1 MNTLTS
7 VKGRRRIRVED
18 QRQGHG
24 FAWRWRMIALPGIL
38 AAAQALVPA
47 SYAWQAPALPQ
58 AGTPSPLGNSKV
70 LPPLLQGIGIDQRL
84 NEQVPLDLH
93 FRDEFGKT
101 VRLGDY
107 FGKKPVILSLVYF
120 DCPMLCTMAENGLL
134 HSLQEVKFTVGREF
148 DVLTVSF
155 DPHDTVE
162 LAAAKKAV
170 YVGLYGRK
178 GAETGWHFL
187 TGDEAEIQQLTHA
200 VGFRYRY
207 DPQAKQFVHATGIM
221 LLTPQGRIARY
232 FYGIYYP
239 SRDLRLGLVE
249 ASANKIGSPVDEVLL
264 FCCRYDPA
272 TGKYGVI
279 ISRIMQISGLM
290 TILFIGGLILIA
302 LQGPPGGKRTV
313 ISAS

>member
-1 MNTLTS
+1 MNTMAN
-7 VKGRRRIRVED
+7 VKGWKRVRAEV
-18 QRQGHG
+18 QRQVRG
-24 FAWRWRMIALPGIL
+24 FAWRWWMVLLPGVL
-38 AAAQALVPA
+38 AVALAPWAQAG
-47 SYAWQAPALPQ
+47 QAPALPQ

-70 LPPLLQGIGIDQRL
+70 LPPLLEGIGIDQRL

-148 DVLTVSF
+148 DILTVSF

-178 GAETGWHFL
+178 GAEAGWHFL

-200 VGFRYRY
+200 VGFRFRY

-221 LLTPQGRIARY
+221 LLTPQARVARY

-279 ISRIMQISGLM
+279 ISRIIQISGLM
-290 TILFIGGLILIA
+290 TILTIGALILA
-302 LQGPPGGKRTV
+302 LTKSRQTV
-313 ISAS
+313 SP

>member
-1 MNTLTS
+1 MNTAATNEAWKRFRLR
-7 VKGRRRIRVED
+7 VQDKGSST
-18 QRQGHG
+18 
-24 FAWRWRMIALPGIL
+24 AWRSWMV
-38 AAAQALVPA
+38 QLVGLLVLSGA
-47 SYAWQAPALPQ
+47 SGARADNA
-58 AGTPSPLGNSKV
+58 KV

-84 NEQVPLDLH
+84 NEQVPLDLQ
-93 FRDEFGKT
+93 FRDETGKT

-107 FGKKPVILSLVYF
+107 FDKKPVILSLVYF

-134 HSLQEVKFTVGREF
+134 HSLQGVKFSVGREF

-155 DPHDTVE
+155 DPHDNAE

-178 GAETGWHFL
+178 GAERGWHFL
-187 TGDEAEIQQLTHA
+187 TGDETSIEQLTRA

-207 DPQAKQFVHATGIM
+207 DAQAKQFVHATGIM
-221 LLTPQGRIARY
+221 VLTPQGKIARY

-279 ISRIMQISGLM
+279 ISRILQISGLM
-290 TILFIGGLILIA
+290 TILSIGGLILA
-302 LQGPPGGKRTV
+302 LSRTRQP
-313 ISAS
+313 ASS

>member
-1 MNTLTS
+1 MNLMATANQGFGLY
-7 VKGRRRIRVED
+7 VQRKG
-18 QRQGHG
+18 QR
-24 FAWRWRMIALPGIL
+24 FTCRAWLVLLLGLL
-38 AAAQALVPA
+38 AINGA
-47 SYAWQAPALPQ
+47 SLAHADNA
-58 AGTPSPLGNSKV
+58 KV

-84 NEQVPLDLH
+84 NEQVPLSLQ
-93 FRDEFGKT
+93 FRDETGKR
-101 VRLGDY
+101 VALGDY
-107 FGKKPVILSLVYF
+107 FGKKPIILSLVYF

-134 HSLQEVKFTVGREF
+134 HSLEAVKFSVGREF

-155 DPHDTVE
+155 DPHDSPE

-178 GAETGWHFL
+178 GAERGWHFL
-187 TGDEAEIQQLTHA
+187 TGDEASIEELTRA
-200 VGFRYRY
+200 VGFRYKY
-207 DPQAKQFVHATGIM
+207 DAQAKQYVHATGIM
-221 LLTPQGRIARY
+221 VLTPTGKIARY

-279 ISRIMQISGLM
+279 ISRIIQISGLM
-290 TILFIGGLILIA
+290 TVLSIAGLILA
-302 LQGPPGGKRTV
+302 LSRSRLPAGGGL
-313 ISAS
+313 

>member
-1 MNTLTS
+1 MNTLAGI
-7 VKGRRRIRVED
+7 KGRKGIWANV
-18 QRQGHG
+18 QSQGHG
-24 FAWRWRMIALPGIL
+24 FAWRWWMIVLPGIL
-38 AAAQALVPA
+38 AIAQVFAPCWA
-47 SYAWQAPALPQ
+47 RAGQAPALPQ
-58 AGTPSPLGNSKV
+58 AEAPSPLGNAKV
-70 LPPLLQGIGIDQRL
+70 LPPLLQGIGIDQKL
-84 NEQVPLDLH
+84 NEQVPLELH
-93 FRDEFGKT
+93 FRDELGNT

-134 HSLQEVKFTVGREF
+134 HSLQEVKFTVGHEF

-187 TGDEAEIQQLTHA
+187 TGDEAEIQQLTRA

-272 TGKYGVI
+272 TGKYGML
-279 ISRIMQISGLM
+279 ISRVMQISGLM
-290 TILFIGGLILIA
+290 TILVLGGLILTLSRSRRA
-302 LQGPPGGKRTV
+302 
-313 ISAS
+313 ASTL

>member
-1 MNTLTS
+1 MNTLTG
-7 VKGRRRIRVED
+7 VKGQKGIRTEV
-18 QRQGHG
+18 QRQGRG
-24 FAWRWRMIALPGIL
+24 FTWRWWMVMLPGVL
-38 AAAQALVPA
+38 AVALVPV

-58 AGTPSPLGNSKV
+58 AGTPSPLGNAKA

-107 FGKKPVILSLVYF
+107 FGKRPVILSLVYF
-120 DCPMLCTMAENGLL
+120 DCPMLCTVAENGLL

-178 GAETGWHFL
+178 GAESGWHFL

-221 LLTPQGRIARY
+221 LLTPQARIARY

-290 TILFIGGLILIA
+290 TILFIGGLILSLSRVRHA
-302 LQGPPGGKRTV
+302 
-313 ISAS
+313 ASGL

>member
-1 MNTLTS
+1 
-7 VKGRRRIRVED
+7 V
-18 QRQGHG
+18 Q
-24 FAWRWRMIALPGIL
+24 L
-38 AAAQALVPA
+38 AGLLVLSGA
-47 SYAWQAPALPQ
+47 SGAHADNA
-58 AGTPSPLGNSKV
+58 KV

-84 NEQVPLDLH
+84 NEQVPLDLQ
-93 FRDEFGKT
+93 FRDETGKT

-120 DCPMLCTMAENGLL
+120 DCPMLCTMAENSLL
-134 HSLQEVKFTVGREF
+134 HSLQEVKFSVGNQF

-155 DPHDTVE
+155 DPHDSAE

-178 GAETGWHFL
+178 GAERGWHFL
-187 TGDEAEIQQLTHA
+187 TGDEPSIQQLTRA

-207 DPQAKQFVHATGIM
+207 DAQAKQFVHATGIM
-221 LLTPQGRIARY
+221 VLTPQGKIARY

-279 ISRIMQISGLM
+279 ISRIIQISGLM
-290 TILFIGGLILIA
+290 TLLSIGGLILVLSRSRQPA
-302 LQGPPGGKRTV
+302 GGL
-313 ISAS
+313 

>member
-1 MNTLTS
+1 MKPAATDAMWKRSWPEVPGNGCGSTW
-7 VKGRRRIRVED
+7 RRRMVLLLGMLALAQVPLPLAD
-18 QRQGHG
+18 ARQ
-24 FAWRWRMIALPGIL
+24 
-38 AAAQALVPA
+38 A
-47 SYAWQAPALPQ
+47 SAVTQ
-58 AGTPSPLGNSKV
+58 AGVPVPPGNSRV
-70 LPPLLQGIGIDQRL
+70 LPPLLEGIGIDQRL
-84 NEQVPLDLH
+84 NEQVPLNLQ
-93 FRDEFGKT
+93 FRDETGKT

-107 FGKKPVILSLVYF
+107 IGKKPVILSLVYF

-134 HSLQEVKFTVGREF
+134 HSLQEVTFSVGREF

-155 DPHDTVE
+155 DPHDTPE

-178 GAETGWHFL
+178 GAELGWHFL
-187 TGDEAEIQQLTHA
+187 TGEEASIEQLTRA

-207 DPQAKQFVHATGIM
+207 DAQAKQFVHATGIM
-221 LLTPQGRIARY
+221 VLTPQGRIARY

-272 TGKYGVI
+272 SGKYGVI
-279 ISRIMQISGLM
+279 ISRIIQISGLI
-290 TILFIGGLILIA
+290 TVFSIGGLILA
-302 LQGPPGGKRTV
+302 LSRSRQPAT
-313 ISAS
+313 S

>member
-1 MNTLTS
+1 MVSLL
-7 VKGRRRIRVED
+7 G
-18 QRQGHG
+18 
-24 FAWRWRMIALPGIL
+24 AL
-38 AAAQALVPA
+38 AVAQVLLPV
-47 SYAWQAPALPQ
+47 SYAWQASAPAQ
-58 AGTPSPLGNSKV
+58 AGVPVPRPDNSKV

-84 NEQVPLDLH
+84 NERVPFDLQ
-93 FRDEFGKT
+93 FRDETGKT

-120 DCPMLCTMAENGLL
+120 NCPMLCTMAENGLL
-134 HSLQEVKFTVGREF
+134 HSLQEVKFSVGNQF

-155 DPHDTVE
+155 DPHDTFE

-178 GAETGWHFL
+178 GAEGGWHFL
-187 TGDEAEIQQLTHA
+187 TGDEAPIEQLTKA

-207 DPQAKQFVHATGIM
+207 DAQAKQFVHATGIM
-221 LLTPQGRIARY
+221 VLTPQGRIARY

-264 FCCRYDPA
+264 FCCRYDPT

-279 ISRIMQISGLM
+279 ISRILQIAGLM
-290 TILFIGGLILIA
+290 TVLCIGGLILVLSRSHQPA
-302 LQGPPGGKRTV
+302 RGL
-313 ISAS
+313 

>member
-1 MNTLTS
+1 MKLMATANSWRRFRLDGQDKRHGLDWRLWTVLLLGLIALNGTARAHNLDNPTPLTS
-7 VKGRRRIRVED
+7 RLLDSNG
-18 QRQGHG
+18 
-24 FAWRWRMIALPGIL
+24 
-38 AAAQALVPA
+38 AAARADNA
-47 SYAWQAPALPQ
+47 
-58 AGTPSPLGNSKV
+58 KV

-84 NEQVPLDLH
+84 NEHVPLDLQ
-93 FRDEFGKT
+93 FRDETGKT

-107 FGKKPVILSLVYF
+107 FRKKPVILSLVYF
-120 DCPMLCTMAENGLL
+120 GCPMLCTMAENGLL
-134 HSLQEVKFTVGREF
+134 HSLQEVKFSVGNQF
-148 DVLTVSF
+148 DILTVSF
-155 DPHDTVE
+155 DPHDTAE

-178 GAETGWHFL
+178 GAERGWHFL
-187 TGDEAEIQQLTHA
+187 TGDEASIEQLTSA

-207 DPQAKQFVHATGIM
+207 DAQAKQFVHATGIM
-221 LLTPQGRIARY
+221 VLTPQGRIARY

-279 ISRIMQISGLM
+279 ISRIIQISGLM
-290 TILFIGGLILIA
+290 TIFSIAGLILA
-302 LQGPPGGKRTV
+302 LSRSRQPAGVR
-313 ISAS
+313 

>member
-1 MNTLTS
+1 MVLLLGLFALNGAFVARADNSKNSRPLTS
-7 VKGRRRIRVED
+7 RLLE
-18 QRQGHG
+18 
-24 FAWRWRMIALPGIL
+24 
-38 AAAQALVPA
+38 
-47 SYAWQAPALPQ
+47 SS
-58 AGTPSPLGNSKV
+58 GTSGARAGNSKV

-84 NEQVPLDLH
+84 NEQLPLDLQ
-93 FRDEFGKT
+93 FRDETGKT
-101 VRLGDY
+101 VTLGDY

-134 HSLQEVKFTVGREF
+134 HSLQEVKFNVGNQF

-155 DPHDTVE
+155 DPHDNAQ

-178 GAETGWHFL
+178 GADAGWHFL
-187 TGDEAEIQQLTHA
+187 TGDEASIEQLTRA

-207 DPQAKQFVHATGIM
+207 DAQAKQFVHATGIM
-221 LLTPQGRIARY
+221 VLTPKGKIARY

-264 FCCRYDPA
+264 FCCRYDPT

-279 ISRIMQISGLM
+279 ISRLIQISGLM
-290 TILFIGGLILIA
+290 TVLSIAGLILA
-302 LQGPPGGKRTV
+302 LSRSRPAVGGL
-313 ISAS
+313 

>member
-1 MNTLTS
+1 MNTLTG
-7 VKGRRRIRVED
+7 VKGQKRIRAEV
-18 QRQGHG
+18 QSQGHG
-24 FAWRWRMIALPGIL
+24 FASRSWMILLPGIL
-38 AAAQALVPA
+38 AVAQALVPV

-58 AGTPSPLGNSKV
+58 VGTPSSLGNAKV

-107 FGKKPVILSLVYF
+107 FGKRPVILSLVYF
-120 DCPMLCTMAENGLL
+120 GCPMLCTMAENGLL
-134 HSLQEVKFTVGREF
+134 HSLQEVKFTVGHEF

-178 GAETGWHFL
+178 GAGAGWHFL
-187 TGDEAEIQQLTHA
+187 TGDEAEIQRLTHA

-221 LLTPQGRIARY
+221 LLTPQGRVARY

-290 TILFIGGLILIA
+290 TILFIGGLILSLSRVRQA
-302 LQGPPGGKRTV
+302 
-313 ISAS
+313 ASGL

>member
-1 MNTLTS
+1 MDTATTDEAWKRFRLRAQD
-7 VKGRRRIRVED
+7 KGSSAV
-18 QRQGHG
+18 
-24 FAWRWRMIALPGIL
+24 WRWWIVQL
-38 AAAQALVPA
+38 AGLLVLSGA
-47 SYAWQAPALPQ
+47 SGAHADNA
-58 AGTPSPLGNSKV
+58 KV

-84 NEQVPLDLH
+84 NEQVPLDLQ
-93 FRDEFGKT
+93 FRDETGKT

-120 DCPMLCTMAENGLL
+120 DCPMLCTMAENSLL
-134 HSLQEVKFTVGREF
+134 HSLQEVKFSVGNQF

-155 DPHDTVE
+155 DPHDSAE

-178 GAETGWHFL
+178 GAERGWHFL
-187 TGDEAEIQQLTHA
+187 TGDEPSIQQLTRA

-207 DPQAKQFVHATGIM
+207 DAQAKQFVHATGIM
-221 LLTPQGRIARY
+221 VLTPQGKIARY

-279 ISRIMQISGLM
+279 ISRIIQISGLM
-290 TILFIGGLILIA
+290 TLLSIGGLILVLSRSRQPA
-302 LQGPPGGKRTV
+302 GGL
-313 ISAS
+313 

>member
-1 MNTLTS
+1 MDTLTG
-7 VKGRRRIRVED
+7 VKGRNRIRVEVD
-18 QRQGHG
+18 RSGRRL
-24 FAWRWRMIALPGIL
+24 AWRSWMIVLAGIL
-38 AAAQALVPA
+38 AAPQVFAPRSKAG
-47 SYAWQAPALPQ
+47 QAPALPQ

-70 LPPLLQGIGIDQRL
+70 LPPLLQGIGIDQKL
-84 NEQVPLDLH
+84 NAQVPPNLH

-134 HSLQEVKFTVGREF
+134 HSLQEVKFTVGHEF

-178 GAETGWHFL
+178 GAENGWHFL
-187 TGDEAEIQQLTHA
+187 TGDEAEIQQLTRA

-207 DPQAKQFVHATGIM
+207 DAQAKQFVHATGIM
-221 LLTPQGRIARY
+221 LLTPQGRVARY

-249 ASANKIGSPVDEVLL
+249 ASASKIGSPVDEVLL

-272 TGKYGVI
+272 TGKYGMI
-279 ISRIMQISGLM
+279 ISRVIQISGLI
-290 TILFIGGLILIA
+290 TILFVGGLILTLSWSRRA
-302 LQGPPGGKRTV
+302 A
-313 ISAS
+313 SAV